1 MTMFRCAVLDDY
13 QNAAG
18 RFGDWAS
25 LGDAVRMH
33 AFGEH
38 FDSVDRLVA
47 ELAPFD
53 AVVLMRERTPFPAAV
68 LERLP
73 RLKLLIT
80 TGARNMLIDLDAAAR
95 LGVTVCATRGS
106 NMQTVEL
113 AWALILA
120 LARNIL
126 AENAALRSGGPWQSQ
141 RIGMDLNGSRIG
153 LLGLGKIGSRMAA
166 IAKGFGMDVSAWS
179 QNLTEA
185 AAALHGVELAPSLDA
200 LMQESDFV
208 SVHLVL
214 GDRTRGL
221 VGREQLRRMKPT
233 AYLINTARAAIID
246 RGALIE
252 ALSEGWI
259 AGAGIDVFETEPLPA
274 DDALRA
280 LPNLLATPHLGHVTQ
295 SSYSVY
301 YHDIVEDLA
310 AYLAGAP
317 IRVLASPA
325 TSAALV

>member
-1 MTMFRCAVLDDY
+1 L
-13 QNAAG
+13 AA
-18 RFGDWAS
+18 
-25 LGDAVRMH
+25 
-33 AFGEH
+33 
-38 FDSVDRLVA
+38 
-47 ELAPFD
+47 FD

-73 RLKLLIT
+73 RLKLLVT

-95 LGVTVCATRGS
+95 QGVTVCATRGS

-120 LARNIL
+120 LARNIIE
-126 AENAALRSGGPWQSQ
+126 ENATLRSGGPWQGA

-166 IAKGFGMDVSAWS
+166 IAKGFGMEVSAWS

-185 AAALHGVELAPSLDA
+185 NAAMHGVSLAPSLDA
-200 LMQESDFV
+200 LLADSDFV

-221 VGREQLRRMKPT
+221 LGREQLRRMKPT

-246 RGALIE
+246 RSALIE
-252 ALSEGWI
+252 ALREGWI
-259 AGAGIDVFETEPLPA
+259 AGAGLDVFETEPLPA

-280 LPNLLATPHLGHVTQ
+280 LPNLLATPHLGHVTR
-295 SSYSVY
+295 SSYTVY
-301 YHDIVEDLA
+301 YQDIVEDLA

-317 IRVLASPA
+317 IRVLAGPE
-325 TSAALV
+325 ALKVNV